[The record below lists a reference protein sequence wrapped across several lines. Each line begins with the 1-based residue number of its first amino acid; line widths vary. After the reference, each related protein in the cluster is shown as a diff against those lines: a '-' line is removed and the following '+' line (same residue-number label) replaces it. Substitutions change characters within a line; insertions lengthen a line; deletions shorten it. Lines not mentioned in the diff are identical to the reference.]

1 MEKEHDL
8 FISILKSLE
17 DIGALNDLLLIG
29 GWCPLIYR
37 EHFGNPVEISVRRTA
52 DLDFLIINA
61 SRIKKEIDIPGALK
75 ELGFDEKISRTDGY
89 VKYVHPDLEIEF
101 LIAEKGKGSDK
112 PYTIEKLHINAQGLR
127 FLDMLLNLPVRMNY
141 QGVNVLM
148 PDPSAYVL
156 HKFIISERRK
166 NDFKKMKDLTTAK
179 ELGEYLLQDS
189 EHGKRL
195 KSVYL
200 SLPEKWRKNL
210 DDIIK
215 TNSSVIYKF
224 IKSCS

>member
-1 MEKEHDL
+1 VEKEHDL
-8 FISILKSLE
+8 FISILKLLE

-37 EHFGNPVEISVRRTA
+37 ERFGNPVEISVRRTA

-112 PYTIEKLHINAQGLR
+112 PYAVEKLHINAQGLR
-127 FLDMLLNLPVRMNY
+127 FLEMLLNSPVRMNY
-141 QGVNVLM
+141 RGVNVLV

-166 NDFKKMKDLTTAK
+166 NDLKKMKDLTTAK

-189 EHGKRL
+189 EYGKRL

-215 TNSSVIYKF
+215 TNSAVIYQF
-224 IKSCS
+224 IKSSS